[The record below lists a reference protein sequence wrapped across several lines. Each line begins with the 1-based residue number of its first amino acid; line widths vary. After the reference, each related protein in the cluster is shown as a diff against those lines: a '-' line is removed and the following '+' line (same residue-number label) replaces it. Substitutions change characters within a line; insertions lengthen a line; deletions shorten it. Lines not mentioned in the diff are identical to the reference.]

1 MLKNRTIAIAASSA
15 LLSLSQ
21 VDATPAATPLATV
34 RIASKSTNPPELGR
48 APDFDRAFIVQQ
60 TGEVP
65 SGAHRTGKSL
75 ETNSS
80 DRSPVAFRC
89 VEPRSLGLAIQ
100 PSDATHRRTFANFTS
115 ASTDPRVERDSVSVD
130 PRFFDCR
137 ER

>member
-21 VDATPAATPLATV
+21 ADAIPAATPLATV
-34 RIASKSTNPPELGR
+34 RVAAKATIPPQMGR

-75 ETNSS
+75 ETNLA
-80 DRSPVAFRC
+80 DRSTIASWCAEPGLLGVAF
-89 VEPRSLGLAIQ
+89 Q
-100 PSDATHRRTFANFTS
+100 PSYATDS
-115 ASTDPRVERDSVSVD
+115 SSTMNDSIDSGVERPSVTGDPRNPV
-130 PRFFDCR
+130 CR